1 MYNITKIAIIKRDF
15 ILLKKIKKKNKFL
28 EIKPVR
34 NACSKTNKLCD
45 LFEAFQMF
53 FIIIK
58 YMFSKYGDV
67 IIILYRIKEVFTESK
82 D

>member
-1 MYNITKIAIIKRDF
+1 M
-15 ILLKKIKKKNKFL
+15 
-28 EIKPVR
+28 R